1 VFPSFVDAQSLCT
14 CCDHSP
20 EGSFRK
26 AVSKSCV
33 SLNASSESSLVV
45 SMLSLHERVVI
56 EVLRCRLGG
65 SEFPSLPSVSLG
77 GRVSILKL
85 ILTAMTHCTTSHC
98 FLLSLLLFVNAA
110 HQSLEGDL
118 FLHINHQYK
127 HVQTSPFQ
135 FLDEHL
141 SNLRLILTAI
151 FDCTTSHCFYLS
163 LHLFANV
170 AHQSL
175 ESTSFCI

>member
-1 VFPSFVDAQSLCT
+1 MFPSFVDAQSLCT

-135 FLDEHL
+135 FLDEL
-141 SNLRLILTAI
+141 VSILKLHHEE
-151 FDCTTSHCFYLS
+151 TSDQPKRGCLYY
-163 LHLFANV
+163 
-170 AHQSL
+170 AHH
-175 ESTSFCI
+175 

>member
-1 VFPSFVDAQSLCT
+1 MFPSFVDAQSLCT

-65 SEFPSLPSVSLG
+65 SEFPSLRLDPCCASVHPG
-77 GRVSILKL
+77 V
-85 ILTAMTHCTTSHC
+85 
-98 FLLSLLLFVNAA
+98 LLLGQELSV
-110 HQSLEGDL
+110 
-118 FLHINHQYK
+118 FL
-127 HVQTSPFQ
+127 
-135 FLDEHL
+135 
-141 SNLRLILTAI
+141 
-151 FDCTTSHCFYLS
+151 
-163 LHLFANV
+163 
-170 AHQSL
+170 
-175 ESTSFCI
+175 